1 MTHADMDGTAAF
13 HDRETGGEIN
23 TRLRLTLDLDQGR
36 VFVGEGE
43 EADEVVFAHRAA
55 RHSLGQVVLAL
66 RRREYRRRPVRAVPK
81 PRSEPCEVCGGK
93 RYYQDAYSG
102 EVYRCPACG

>member
-1 MTHADMDGTAAF
+1 MTHADMDGNAAF
-13 HDRETGGEIN
+13 YDRETGGEIN

-36 VFVGEGE
+36 VFVGDGDD
-43 EADEVVFAHRAA
+43 ADEIAFTHRAA
-55 RHSLGQVVLAL
+55 RYSLDKVVLAL
-66 RRREYRRRPVRAVPK
+66 RRREYQRRPIRSVPK
-81 PRSEPCEVCGGK
+81 PHSAPCEVCGGR